1 MPEQKKQPCP
11 YGETDDSLSLHRHGV
26 IFKDYSWHLLRASEM
41 KLLHILVESYT
52 GKSKILNNQ
61 FIPRIYRKT
70 TYVNLDKTR
79 NNSLIGVQ
87 Q

>member
-1 MPEQKKQPCP
+1 
-11 YGETDDSLSLHRHGV
+11 
-26 IFKDYSWHLLRASEM
+26 M

-70 TYVNLDKTR
+70 MYVNLDKTR